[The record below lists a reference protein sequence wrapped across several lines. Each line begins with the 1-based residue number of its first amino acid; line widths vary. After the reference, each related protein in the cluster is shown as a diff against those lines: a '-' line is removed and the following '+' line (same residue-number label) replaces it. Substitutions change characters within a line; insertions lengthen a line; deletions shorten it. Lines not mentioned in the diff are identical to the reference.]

1 MKYQVGL
8 QDRAESDS
16 NRIYLWLRSRSE
28 TGAGS
33 WFAAL
38 LRRLKKLESDA
49 PNCPRAKEADRFADD
64 LRETGS
70 PPFLLK
76 MVFCERHGASSRS
89 LSPTP
94 AASAVPLSQTSNTN
108 GGEPQTENPAESSGA
123 KWRTRL

>member
-8 QDRAESDS
+8 QVRAESDS

-33 WFAAL
+33 WFSAL

-64 LRETGS
+64 LRETYFKTRYGKRYRLVFTINGIEVRVLRIRA
-70 PPFLLK
+70 PGQRLL
-76 MVFCERHGASSRS
+76 RD
-89 LSPTP
+89 
-94 AASAVPLSQTSNTN
+94 
-108 GGEPQTENPAESSGA
+108 GG
-123 KWRTRL
+123 L